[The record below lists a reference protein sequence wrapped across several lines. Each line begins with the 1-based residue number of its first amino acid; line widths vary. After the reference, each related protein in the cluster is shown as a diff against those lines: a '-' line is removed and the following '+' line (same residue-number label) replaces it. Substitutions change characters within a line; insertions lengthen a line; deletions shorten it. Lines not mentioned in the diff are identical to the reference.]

1 MAPIVHAL
9 EEDCSIGE
17 IAGALRA
24 GYGLP
29 SDPFAVL

>member
-1 MAPIVHAL
+1 MGPIVTAL
-9 EEDCSIGE
+9 DRECSIGE

-29 SDPFAVL
+29 ADPFADA